1 MEWECPGCKRTMQR
15 GNKGR
20 HLRKCDLAREE
31 DHSSSTNHR
40 DAEHSSASKDKLDG
54 DSAEI
59 AIVAK
64 DESDE
69 REEDKWSK
77 EIKQLEIE
85 LNEESA
91 KNEAFPPAIGN
102 VETIEEEEEKELEL
116 EDEDTDVEEDAEE
129 EDMEDEDVEIE
140 EGLKDEDA
148 DIEELPADN
157 VLELEED

>member
-1 MEWECPGCKRTMQR
+1 MEWECRGCKRTMQR

-20 HLRKCDLAREE
+20 HLRRCDLAREE
-31 DHSSSTNHR
+31 DLSSSTNHR
-40 DAEHSSASKDKLDG
+40 DAEHSSASKVKLDG
-54 DSAEI
+54 DAAEI
-59 AIVAK
+59 
-64 DESDE
+64 SDE

-91 KNEAFPPAIGN
+91 KNEAFPPSICE

-129 EDMEDEDVEIE
+129 EDVEDEDVKIE
-140 EGLKDEDA
+140 ESLKDEEA
-148 DIEELPADN
+148 DIEELPTDDD
-157 VLELEED
+157 LELEED